1 MLNKVLCFK
10 VRDAISTR
18 KFRLND
24 KLNHILLRFLIVL
37 NYLHNW
43 LYGTQHWFR
52 LHISYDIKLSAF
64 WRMNDH
70 LLLENK
76 DTCVLFTYLNP
87 CSAFL
92 KEYQKICI
100 LLIPTQAAKCLTHGF
115 NSTNQGQRKVTDQFQ
130 EYSNRICC
138 SLCLISLDPL
148 TDRNDS

>member
-1 MLNKVLCFK
+1 MLSVLEIFVWMTSLTTFCLDF
-10 VRDAISTR
+10 
-18 KFRLND
+18 
-24 KLNHILLRFLIVL
+24 
-37 NYLHNW
+37 W
-43 LYGTQHWFR
+43 LYWIIFTTDYMELSTDSDYIFHM
-52 LHISYDIKLSAF
+52 ISSSLLSGEWMITF
-64 WRMNDH
+64 SLR
-70 LLLENK
+70 
-76 DTCVLFTYLNP
+76 TRTRVLFTYLNP

-100 LLIPTQAAKCLTHGF
+100 LLIPTQAAKCLMHGF